1 MAFKVI
7 SSFPVSTF
15 YPTNHHQPEH
25 PVYLSFV
32 LESKLKWVMGVKT
45 SETEVDLVIEGIE
58 EMTEEREE
66 DLEHAAGKIY
76 ILLISTVATS

>member
-1 MAFKVI
+1 
-7 SSFPVSTF
+7 
-15 YPTNHHQPEH
+15 
-25 PVYLSFV
+25 
-32 LESKLKWVMGVKT
+32 MGVKT